1 MFDENLNLIKTLSN
15 LQSPAGLTVDD
26 LDFLHVLEYAGRVD
40 FQDFINYEDLGI
52 GDLLDLAGDIR
63 NGIRNEDF
71 VVKIFDRNQIYKKS
85 FVDHIDF
92 PLDLAFD
99 HCDKLFVDNSEV
111 FGTNIFVFV
120 PSRLEFDLEMYRRS
134 PTADITPPEAICVS
148 DFEITL
154 NSTETRNI
162 TAEDIDDGSNDVCGD
177 VTLAIDKDNFTADDE
192 GDNTV
197 TLTVTDEQGNEST
210 CSTIV
215 KVIVEEADTPP
226 IFQNCPSEIIELE
239 NDTGQCGAVFNFQ
252 SPSVNDDN
260 GTITPIRIDGNTDLT
275 SGDLFPVGTTTI
287 TFQADDGV
295 NDPVTCSFDIIVNDE
310 EKPVI
315 DCSAGAR
322 EITLAEGETYSI
334 PDFESEIVFSDNCD
348 SSLSYSQTPGEG
360 TEINTTTEVN
370 IMVTDAAGN
379 ENSCS
384 FTVTVIEESP
394 ELQITNCPGPQTF
407 EVDENCAY
415 LIPDIAAMIE
425 TNIPEAVIT
434 QNIEAGFEVHGD
446 LTLTIT
452 ATYEDQTDTC
462 EVQLLAKD
470 SIAPSITCPS
480 DQSETIGAGE
490 SFQLPNYVLQSD
502 SSDNCAIA
510 SFQQVPEVGTQVTE
524 TTEVTLTVTDEDG
537 NATSCSFTVNIEVT
551 NEETLQIN
559 CPQNYTLQADAN
571 CNYFVPDFSTIVTTN
586 IDGATIEQDQVA
598 GTNFDPN
605 SDPYLR
611 VTATY
616 EDQSDYCDIY
626 LLPDDQ
632 IAPTAQCIQEY
643 QVTLDEGE
651 TVEIDPLDL
660 DGGSADNCGIA
671 SYALSQTQF
680 SSADE
685 GVQDIRFTVTDNFGN
700 SDECTVAIRVVVN
713 TAGNQAPLA
722 NPDMYETLMNTTLEV
737 PAGQGIL
744 SNDSDP
750 EGDDLNIVLIDQT
763 SNGSLSLNDDGSFR
777 YIPNEGFFGMDNFT
791 YYINDGELDS
801 ETVEVS
807 INVLQQEN
815 QRPVSLVDEYS
826 TSVNTV
832 LEISAPGVL
841 ANDYDPEGDE
851 IFAYLNSDPTHGS
864 VTLLEDGSFT
874 YTPDPDFVGVD
885 RFSYYA
891 TDGSGEGLA
900 TVTINVLDDSQGY
913 PVANPDSYTTAFNT
927 TLNISE
933 ENGILAN
940 DNDPNGDQI
949 FAVLVDDVTN
959 GTLEL
964 NADGSFTYTPNN
976 GFSGEDQFTY
986 HATDGQL
993 NSGTVTVTIFVE
1005 AGQTGYFRCAEDLT
1019 IFLRENADFTVD
1031 ITTLYSGNVE
1041 GINVEASQL
1050 VFGCED
1056 IGESEITLTY
1066 SGAQNGSCVIPVTVL
1081 DRAAPD
1087 LQLRDM
1093 TLQIGSE
1100 GIATLRFEDIDNG
1113 SSDFCSDTVLYELSR
1128 EEFTCD
1134 DLGENLVEVRATD
1147 EYGNTTT
1154 GTVIITVEGDNC
1166 GTLPPGTEYT
1176 FVYPNPNSGSFKVAT
1191 PSDVSVTRMEVF
1203 DHRGRFIA
1211 GQDYKGDFMEYSMDI
1226 GPLQE
1231 AAYVLKIMTNKGML
1245 VKRIIIKN

>member
-1 MFDENLNLIKTLSN
+1 MNDAAVSGFNLN
-15 LQSPAGLTVDD
+15 
-26 LDFLHVLEYAGRVD
+26 F
-40 FQDFINYEDLGI
+40 
-52 GDLLDLAGDIR
+52 
-63 NGIRNEDF
+63 
-71 VVKIFDRNQIYKKS
+71 
-85 FVDHIDF
+85 
-92 PLDLAFD
+92 
-99 HCDKLFVDNSEV
+99 
-111 FGTNIFVFV
+111 
-120 PSRLEFDLEMYRRS
+120 RLEIYQRNPSFDGDAPIFTSCPSS
-134 PTADITPPEAICVS
+134 PIEVDAAEGESSAIVNYSTP
-148 DFEITL
+148 
-154 NSTETRNI
+154 
-162 TAEDIDDGSNDVCGD
+162 TAEDNCSV
-177 VTLAIDKDNFTADDE
+177 
-192 GDNTV
+192 TV
-197 TLTVTDEQGNEST
+197 TRIEGQASGSQFPVGTHDIVYQAEDASGNISTCEFQIIVNASESTDTEPPVITCPAISEQPNDAGKCAAVVTYDLPVVTDNSGE
-210 CSTIV
+210 
-215 KVIVEEADTPP
+215 
-226 IFQNCPSEIIELE
+226 
-239 NDTGQCGAVFNFQ
+239 
-252 SPSVNDDN
+252 
-260 GTITPIRIDGNTDLT
+260 TITPILE
-275 SGDLFPVGTTTI
+275 SGPASGSEFLVGTTTV
-287 TFQADDGV
+287 TYSAEDSAG
-295 NDPVTCSFDIIVNDE
+295 NRATCSFDIVVNDE
-310 EKPVI
+310 EKPAI
-315 DCSAGAR
+315 NCSAGAR

-360 TEINTTTEVN
+360 TEINTTTDVN
-370 IMVTDAAGN
+370 ITVTDAAGN

-480 DQSETIGAGE
+480 DQSETISSGE

-502 SSDNCAIA
+502 SSDNCTIA
-510 SFQQVPEVGTQVTE
+510 SFQQVPEVGTQITE

-586 IDGATIEQDQVA
+586 IDGAIIEQEQVA

-605 SDPYLR
+605 SDPYIR

-626 LLPDDQ
+626 LLPEDQ

-750 EGDDLNIVLIDQT
+750 EGNDLNIVLVDQT
-763 SNGSLSLNDDGSFR
+763 SNGSLSLNDDGSFQ

-807 INVLQQEN
+807 INV
-815 QRPVSLVDEYS
+815 RP
-826 TSVNTV
+826 
-832 LEISAPGVL
+832 P
-841 ANDYDPEGDE
+841 
-851 IFAYLNSDPTHGS
+851 
-864 VTLLEDGSFT
+864 
-874 YTPDPDFVGVD
+874 
-885 RFSYYA
+885 
-891 TDGSGEGLA
+891 
-900 TVTINVLDDSQGY
+900 
-913 PVANPDSYTTAFNT
+913 
-927 TLNISE
+927 
-933 ENGILAN
+933 
-940 DNDPNGDQI
+940 
-949 FAVLVDDVTN
+949 
-959 GTLEL
+959 
-964 NADGSFTYTPNN
+964 
-976 GFSGEDQFTY
+976 
-986 HATDGQL
+986 
-993 NSGTVTVTIFVE
+993 
-1005 AGQTGYFRCAEDLT
+1005 
-1019 IFLRENADFTVD
+1019 
-1031 ITTLYSGNVE
+1031 
-1041 GINVEASQL
+1041 
-1050 VFGCED
+1050 
-1056 IGESEITLTY
+1056 
-1066 SGAQNGSCVIPVTVL
+1066 
-1081 DRAAPD
+1081 
-1087 LQLRDM
+1087 
-1093 TLQIGSE
+1093 
-1100 GIATLRFEDIDNG
+1100 
-1113 SSDFCSDTVLYELSR
+1113 
-1128 EEFTCD
+1128 
-1134 DLGENLVEVRATD
+1134 
-1147 EYGNTTT
+1147 
-1154 GTVIITVEGDNC
+1154 
-1166 GTLPPGTEYT
+1166 
-1176 FVYPNPNSGSFKVAT
+1176 
-1191 PSDVSVTRMEVF
+1191 
-1203 DHRGRFIA
+1203 
-1211 GQDYKGDFMEYSMDI
+1211 
-1226 GPLQE
+1226 
-1231 AAYVLKIMTNKGML
+1231 
-1245 VKRIIIKN
+1245 